1 MNAIRWFTRWI
12 GSFRLDDLK
21 IVLRVD
27 VVVLRVAASGIG
39 VFFGK
44 TKNPARL
51 WRTGF
56 SGKIG
61 FLKISGYNAALF
73 TPRMS
78 FGLLS
83 TLPGMP
89 SRKYHALR
97 IKPAPSHPNPLK
109 RTIPMADATVAVRIE
124 MECDSEFIEVECARC
139 DIQLPTMRQPYF
151 SKKCIFNFE

>member
-12 GSFRLDDLK
+12 SPFRLDDFK
-21 IVLRVD
+21 IALRVD
-27 VVVLRVAASGIG
+27 VVVLRVAALGIG

-44 TKNPARL
+44 TKNPVRL

-73 TPRMS
+73 TPRVS

-89 SRKYHALR
+89 SWQYHALR
-97 IKPAPSHPNPLK
+97 IKPAPSHPSPLK
-109 RTIPMADATVAVRIE
+109 RTIPMARATVAVRIE
-124 MECDSEFIEVECARC
+124 MECDSEFIEVECECWNKRTS
-139 DIQLPTMRQPYF
+139 IVRQ
-151 SKKCIFNFE
+151 